1 MFQDLRKTT
10 DGGITWFNSDVPR
23 NGSINGGQISNFS
36 GPAFISNLGRDTL
49 WISGGTI
56 EYSSQRYRGILYSST
71 NGGANWLIQIPDTS
85 FGFYYYTFINFI
97 NKKIGWANT
106 DNFGIHTTTGGDS
119 TFFTSINETVLSQP
133 DNFILKQNYPNP
145 FNPVTTIEYEI
156 SSKGFINLSV
166 YNIQGKKQTE
176 LVNKIQN
183 TGNYK
188 VNLNGS
194 NLPTGVYFYTMFVNG
209 KRIETKKMMLLK

>member
-1 MFQDLRKTT
+1 M
-10 DGGITWFNSDVPR
+10 N
-23 NGSINGGQISNFS
+23 
-36 GPAFISNLGRDTL
+36 
-49 WISGGTI
+49 
-56 EYSSQRYRGILYSST
+56 
-71 NGGANWLIQIPDTS
+71 
-85 FGFYYYTFINFI
+85 TFINFI

-156 SSKGFINLSV
+156 YSKGFINLSV

-194 NLPTGVYFYTMFVNG
+194 DLLSGVYFYTMFVNG
-209 KRIETKKMMLLK
+209 KRIETKKMMLIK

>member
-1 MFQDLRKTT
+1 MF
-10 DGGITWFNSDVPR
+10 S
-23 NGSINGGQISNFS
+23 
-36 GPAFISNLGRDTL
+36 
-49 WISGGTI
+49 
-56 EYSSQRYRGILYSST
+56 LY
-71 NGGANWLIQIPDTS
+71 
-85 FGFYYYTFINFI
+85 
-97 NKKIGWANT
+97 
-106 DNFGIHTTTGGDS
+106 
-119 TFFTSINETVLSQP
+119 
-133 DNFILKQNYPNP
+133 QNYPNP

-194 NLPTGVYFYTMFVNG
+194 NLPSGVYFYTMFVNG
-209 KRIETKKMMLLK
+209 NRIQTKKMMLLK